1 PVAMPPTLPPALAP
15 LVLAGAGLMP
25 GDLRLAAAL
34 TDQQLAWAL
43 RLVPQV
49 LALGQGEALLVMDAP
64 HLRLGIACHGGGA
77 WLVERSAKYDVIW
90 PPTFSAEAAPLYAA
104 ALIAGVWSPG
114 ESHRWAT

>member
-1 PVAMPPTLPPALAP
+1 MPPTLPPALAP

-25 GDLRLAAAL
+25 GALRLAA
-34 TDQQLAWAL
+34 
-43 RLVPQV
+43 
-49 LALGQGEALLVMDAP
+49 ALLVMDAP

-90 PPTFSAEAAPLYAA
+90 PPTFSAEAALLYAA